1 MTEKPSQSEEEYF
14 ARKEAELLKARRA
27 AADAAREDAE
37 RKSHFMKCPKC
48 GADLQVEQYEGI
60 EVDRCTECQGVW
72 FDAGEVE
79 QLLEQ
84 GKREGIGFS
93 TLESIVQALR
103 GRKREPAAE

>member
-14 ARKEAELLKARRA
+14 ARKEAELLK
-27 AADAAREDAE
+27 
-37 RKSHFMKCPKC
+37 
-48 GADLQVEQYEGI
+48 DLQVEQYEGI